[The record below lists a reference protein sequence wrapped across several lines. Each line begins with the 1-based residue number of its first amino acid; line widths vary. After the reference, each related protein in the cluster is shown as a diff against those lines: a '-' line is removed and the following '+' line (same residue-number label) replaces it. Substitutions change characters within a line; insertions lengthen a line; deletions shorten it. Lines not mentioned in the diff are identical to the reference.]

1 LTSLERRSLTNQTV
15 KKNLNSNGVIYGV
28 KKYVASSANWKKKI
42 ELEELKSI
50 EDTIFEASTRA
61 VEWALDSGKEVGI
74 FIYLKDP
81 EFEHREYMSL
91 SYKVLS
97 NAGHYK
103 LAEFQRQMVK
113 EDFDIDIAQEPL
125 DKIVIKLHKASLK
138 RSFCIAK
145 LTEVSINGRACKIP
159 IVCVNIGLFEEE
171 EDAKDKCKE
180 LNKTLKKKIFS
191 VKKITYN
198 I

>member
-1 LTSLERRSLTNQTV
+1 M
-15 KKNLNSNGVIYGV
+15 NSNGVIYGV
-28 KKYVASSANWKKKI
+28 KKYTASSANWKKKI
-42 ELEELKSI
+42 ELEELKSV

-103 LAEFQRQMVK
+103 LAEFQGFKCPLSGMELVVK
-113 EDFDIDIAQEPL
+113 EGEIYDPTTNKRIAIDHDHQTGFIRGLLIQ
-125 DKIVIKLHKASLK
+125 K
-138 RSFCIAK
+138 
-145 LTEVSINGRACKIP
+145 
-159 IVCVNIGLFEEE
+159 VNWLVDQWEQNSYGVLSMPPEIL
-171 EDAKDKCKE
+171 
-180 LNKTLKKKIFS
+180 
-191 VKKITYN
+191 
-198 I
+198 